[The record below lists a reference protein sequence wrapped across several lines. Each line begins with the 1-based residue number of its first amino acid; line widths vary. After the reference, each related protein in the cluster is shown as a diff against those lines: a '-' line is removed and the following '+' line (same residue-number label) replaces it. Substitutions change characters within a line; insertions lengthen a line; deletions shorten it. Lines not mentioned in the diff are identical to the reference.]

1 MMKLIDD
8 STRRTRHRKQKAFT
22 KDIFTLQRKPRTEMI
37 LKAISAEPGCSQ
49 SKIAEYAKISS
60 GTVARDVAAL
70 ERRTLVTVV
79 RSKER
84 FKPHQHWLS
93 EAGERYVKNIK

>member
-1 MMKLIDD
+1 MKLIDD
-8 STRRTRHRKQKAFT
+8 STRRIRPRKQRAFT
-22 KDIFTLQRKPRTEMI
+22 KDIFTMGKKPRTEMI

-49 SKIAEYAKISS
+49 TKIAEYAKISS

-93 EAGERYVKNIK
+93 EAGERYVRNVK